1 MDFLISIFVFSP
13 LSLFSKFLSFVSR
26 ERGNDS
32 VRVKM
37 SLLKILR
44 FLKIEGEEEANRASF
59 ALDYLLSSCVKI
71 Q

>member
-44 FLKIEGEEEANRASF
+44 FLKIEGEEEVTNRAS
-59 ALDYLLSSCVKI
+59 LDKI
-71 Q
+71 FFLPA